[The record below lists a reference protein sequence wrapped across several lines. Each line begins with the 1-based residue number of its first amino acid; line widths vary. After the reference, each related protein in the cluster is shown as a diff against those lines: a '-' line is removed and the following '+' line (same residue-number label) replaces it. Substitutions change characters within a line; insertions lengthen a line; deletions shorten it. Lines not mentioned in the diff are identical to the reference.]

1 MNSSVKLT
9 AKQEAFAKEYVL
21 NGGDASAAY
30 RKAYDASKMKPESIH
45 RKAKEVLDNGKVA
58 ARVKELQSEVAKVA
72 EEKFKVDAAW
82 VLEQAQ
88 EIYQVAM
95 AHKPTKVVQKDS
107 IGTGMTQHTET
118 EVYRHDLPAAN
129 KALEQIGKHVDVQAW
144 KEQLSVSK
152 AAEDILGEL

>member
-1 MNSSVKLT
+1 MKLT
-9 AKQEAFAKEYVL
+9 AKQEAFSKEYVL

-30 RKAYDASKMKPESIH
+30 RKAYDASKMKPESINKQACELLKH
-45 RKAKEVLDNGKVA
+45 PKIAPRI
-58 ARVKELQSEVAKVA
+58 KELKSEAAKVA
-72 EEKFKVDAAW
+72 KEKFKVDAAW

-107 IGTGMTQHTET
+107 IGTGMTQHRET

-144 KEQLSVSK
+144 REQLSVSQ
-152 AAEDILGEL
+152 AAEDILDEL